1 MIIYL
6 FSSSILGLVIGNIVG
21 LIKKITKKEEK
32 AIWISRPFYKYT
44 NFKDYPFLIL
54 WCIIA
59 ISGGYFGSS
68 HPEFKDSFAYYIGI
82 FLLVTGIL
90 FFLRL
95 PHALDRLHFYG
106 DRLEEKFL
114 LHTTLT
120 IPFSSIKSIF
130 RDGQNFAKIAY
141 HDKTFGLVVFNED
154 KPWKIPLNIFS
165 DPRFESL
172 SSKLHRSDTSYGT
185 LDSDQKV
192 SWKNTCLINKILMI
206 SILFINPYSLL
217 IGSVFLFGIFFTS
230 PLLFLLTDFSRVY
243 CSFAFKLLR
252 KRQDATP
259 KINGHCGGV

>member
-21 LIKKITKKEEK
+21 LIKKIIGKEEK
-32 AIWISRPFYKYT
+32 AIWISRPYYKYT
-44 NFKDYPFLIL
+44 NFKDYPLLIL
-54 WCIIA
+54 WCIIV
-59 ISGGYFGSS
+59 ISGGYFGSTLS
-68 HPEFKDSFAYYIGI
+68 EFKGFEYYIGS
-82 FLLVTGIL
+82 FFLVTGIL
-90 FFLRL
+90 LFLRL
-95 PHALDRLHFYG
+95 PHALDRLYFYG

-120 IPFSSIKSIF
+120 IPFSSVESIF

-141 HDKTFGLVVFNED
+141 HDKTFGLVVLNED
-154 KPWKIPLNIFS
+154 KLWKIPLNIFS

-172 SSKLHRSDTSYGT
+172 SSKLHLSDDSYGT
-185 LDSDQKV
+185 LNFDQKV
-192 SWKNTCLINKILMI
+192 SWKNTCLINKLLKI

-230 PLLFLLTDFSRVY
+230 PLLFLLTDFSWVY
-243 CSFAFKLLR
+243 CSFTFKLLR

-259 KINGHCGGV
+259 KVDGHGDGV

>member
-44 NFKDYPFLIL
+44 NFKDY
-54 WCIIA
+54 
-59 ISGGYFGSS
+59 
-68 HPEFKDSFAYYIGI
+68 FAYYIGI

-206 SILFINPYSLL
+206 SILFINPYRSEE
-217 IGSVFLFGIFFTS
+217 
-230 PLLFLLTDFSRVY
+230 
-243 CSFAFKLLR
+243 
-252 KRQDATP
+252 
-259 KINGHCGGV
+259 H